1 MEGCWERDAAVN
13 AADGCGEGACGRDAQ
28 EVMYDCLV
36 CRAACLAA
44 LRSNPAAK
52 EAGANLSKAAA
63 LALSMD
69 DGPRHHKVL

>member
-1 MEGCWERDAAVN
+1 MRLTGVAR
-13 AADGCGEGACGRDAQ
+13 GRVGGTAQ